1 MYTIKTALRVLTKNK
16 LFSFLNIVGFA
27 IGIALTLLIALY
39 VRHELTFD
47 HFNKKADNI
56 YRLDRKDWGI
66 HGTAYGPD
74 VKDNIS
80 GVQEVARVNLHQH
93 TSPLLQY
100 NDRDIQVN
108 QLLMADPSF
117 LDVFSFEF
125 LQGDPKHALDAPF
138 DLILTQSLARKI
150 FGNENPVGKTLEA
163 DRKYSYTV
171 TAVIEDV
178 EHFHLPLEAI
188 TSFNTMAAIRGN
200 QKILHSYGSW
210 NYPTYILVNPGT
222 NIEKMEQAISDFFRP
237 IIEKATGDPN
247 ESDYR
252 LTPLKEIYFDKAI
265 KYEIGVKHGNKNAIV
280 VFAIIGFFILLI
292 ATVNFIN
299 LSTAQAAKRA
309 REVGIRKVVGSKKGQ
324 LMVQYL
330 SESFVLTF
338 ISFLLA
344 VVLVELFEPTFSN
357 LFKTDLPDNLI
368 AQPALWLF
376 VAIGIIIISLLAGI
390 YPALYLTS
398 FKASAVLKGEAEK
411 KGSAG
416 GFFRKALTVF
426 QFAIT
431 TILLISTII
440 ILSQVH
446 FMKNKDVGFEEE
458 GILHF
463 FANRNVLREY
473 EAFREE
479 LLRNPN
485 ITNVSRIAKPAGQL
499 TWQNTWRID
508 EAKYQFTYQ
517 PADPDFIPLMD
528 LKMKEGENFDYQ
540 KVWQKEYAYVFN
552 ETAAK
557 WMGLDTLVGHKIT
570 LDNGE
575 SIHVLGIVK
584 DFHFNDLHQPIGPL
598 VIGWD
603 YRATSINVKVNMQN
617 LASTINYLE
626 STWDKFTPGFPLNYH
641 FLDDSLDQ
649 LYQDDMRI
657 AKLYGLFAGLA
668 ILIACLG
675 LFGLSLFMSLR
686 RTKEIGIRKVNGAK
700 ATDVV
705 LLFLKEFSIWIIIA
719 NLLAWPAAYYFMKD
733 WLQNYPYRIDIQV
746 WPFILGFAITLVVAL
761 LTVMVHTLRVAHS
774 NPVNSL
780 RYE

>member
-1 MYTIKTALRVLTKNK
+1 MYAIRTALRVLTKNK
-16 LFSFLNIVGFA
+16 LFSILNIVGFS
-27 IGIALTLLIALY
+27 IGIALSLLIALY
-39 VRHELTFD
+39 VKHELTYD
-47 HFNKKADNI
+47 HFNKNADNI

-74 VKDNIS
+74 VRDNIS
-80 GVQEVARVNLHQH
+80 GVREVTRVNIHQR
-93 TSPLLQY
+93 TSPLICYQ
-100 NDRDIQVN
+100 DRDIQVN
-108 QLLMADPSF
+108 QLLMADPSA
-117 LDVFSFEF
+117 LDIFSFEF
-125 LQGDPKHALDAPF
+125 IQGDPKHALDAPF
-138 DLILTQSLARKI
+138 NLVLTQSLAHKI
-150 FGNENPVGKTLEA
+150 FGDENPVGKTLEA
-163 DRKYSYTV
+163 DREYNYTV

-178 EHFHLPLEAI
+178 EHFHLPLEAL
-188 TSFNTMAAIRGN
+188 TSFQTMAAIRGN
-200 QKILHSYGSW
+200 ERILHSYGSW
-210 NYPTYILVNPGT
+210 NYPTYILVDSGT
-222 NIEKMEQAISDFFRP
+222 DIEKMEQDISNFFRP
-237 IIEKATGDPN
+237 IIEKVTGDPK

-252 LTPLKEIYFDKAI
+252 LTPLKDIYFDKAI

-280 VFAIIGFFILLI
+280 IFSIIGFFILLI

-299 LSTAQAAKRA
+299 LSTAQAARRA
-309 REVGIRKVVGSKKGQ
+309 KEVGIRKVVGSKKTQ
-324 LMVQYL
+324 LIVQYL
-330 SESFVLTF
+330 SESVVLTF
-338 ISFLLA
+338 ISFVLA

-376 VAIGIIIISLLAGI
+376 VAVGIIIISLLAGI

-398 FKASAVLKGEAEK
+398 FKASSVLKGEAEK
-411 KGSAG
+411 KGSTG

-431 TILLISTII
+431 AILLISTII

-446 FMKNKDVGFEEE
+446 FMKNKDVGFEQE

-463 FANRNVLREY
+463 YANPNVLKEY

-485 ITNVSRIAKPAGQL
+485 ITYVSRVSKPAGQL
-499 TWQNTWRID
+499 TWQNSWRIN
-508 EAKYQFTYQ
+508 EAKYQYTYQ

-528 LKMKEGENFDYQ
+528 IKMKEGQNFDYE
-540 KVWQKEYAYVFN
+540 KVWQKEHAYIFN

-557 WMGLDTLVGHKIT
+557 WMGVDTLVGHEIT
-570 LDNGE
+570 MDNGE
-575 SIHVLGIVK
+575 SIHVLGIVE

-603 YRATSINVKVNMQN
+603 YRATSINVKINLQN
-617 LASTINYLE
+617 TASTISYLE
-626 STWDKFTPGFPLNYH
+626 NTWDKFTPGFPLNYH

-649 LYQDDMRI
+649 LYQDDVRI

-700 ATDVV
+700 ATDIVV
-705 LLFLKEFSIWIIIA
+705 LFIKEFSIWIIIA
-719 NLLAWPAAYYFMKD
+719 NLLAWPVAYYFMKD
-733 WLQNYPYRIDIQV
+733 WLQNFPYRINIQV
-746 WPFILGFAITLVVAL
+746 WPFAVGFAITLLVAL
-761 LTVMVHTLRVAHS
+761 VTVMSHTLRAAHS